1 MAIRLSGL
9 SSGLDT
15 ESIVKELMAA
25 QRTKLTKIENKQ
37 TKLEWKQDKWKELN
51 KKLYSFRQKTLNNLR
66 TQGKY
71 LQKKT
76 SSSDEA
82 KATATANI
90 NATKGTH
97 SLEIKETASAQM
109 VTSGKIT
116 RADGTSVTA
125 NTTLGEVGVVLG
137 TEFTI
142 TAKDKKGKTIETTFR
157 VDNTTT
163 ISDFVKACKDSNLT
177 ASFDENQKRLFISSS
192 ETGKDQSFTI
202 VANKAASQ
210 NLKSMVGYDDQTLT
224 QAQRDALDDAFEKIR
239 KADHFTY
246 STIYQGVMDGTITSA
261 TNPGDADLINAITLL
276 KTNAETIT
284 EANTRNAVSD
294 QLYQEQHNGYIKSEA
309 ESRLL
314 AAGVNPGDPGYQDS
328 LDAKI
333 KEVEADKTF
342 TDTIASK
349 ITQDKSN
356 NVDYKGDPLN
366 WAAEEQNRY
375 NAVIADEK
383 DKTFNSLGTDLLRS
397 QQFGQMSLSGL
408 GFDGNITGAAVTS
421 PSGSNGMNVI
431 SAKDAEFVLDG
442 AAMTSSSNTVEVNN
456 LALELKE
463 KTAAGESIKIT
474 VAYDPE
480 SAYNVVKDFVT
491 KYNELLKEMNELYD
505 AKPAKGYE
513 PLTSEQKDAMTDD
526 EIEKWE
532 TKIKD
537 SLLRRDNTL
546 SGITASMRGGL
557 MYSAEI
563 DGKAYSVG
571 YDLGIQTSMDY
582 KEKGLL
588 HIFGDEDDEL
598 YSQEDNKLMEML
610 QKDPEVVMELMT
622 GIGKQLYDDFGK
634 RMERN
639 SLKSTDHFYNDIQMD
654 KEQRAYKKQISNMEK
669 KLAEMEDR
677 YYKQFTAMEK
687 AMSQLQ
693 SQSNSLAS
701 MMGFGG
707 Q

>member
-116 RADGTSVTA
+116 RADGTSATA
-125 NTTLGEVGVVLG
+125 NTTLGELGIVWG

-142 TAKDKKGKTIETTFR
+142 TAKDKKGKTIETTLK
-157 VDNTTT
+157 VDGTTT

-177 ASFDENQKRLFISSS
+177 ASFDENQKRLFISSP
-192 ETGKDQSFTI
+192 ETGKGQNFSI
-202 VANKAASQ
+202 VANKGTNQ
-210 NLKSMVGYDDQTLT
+210 NLKSVVGYDDQTLT

-239 KADHFTY
+239 KAGF
-246 STIYQGVMDGTITSA
+246 SAVNAIYDGVIDGTITSA
-261 TNPGDADLINAITLL
+261 TNPADTDLINAITLL

-284 EANTRNAVSD
+284 EANTRNTVSD

-366 WAAEEQNRY
+366 WALEEQNRY
-375 NAVIADEK
+375 NAAIADEK
-383 DKTFNSLGTDLLRS
+383 TKTANLLKGGILTFATE
-397 QQFGQMSLSGL
+397 QKSLSGL
-408 GFDGNITGAAVTS
+408 GFDGNITGETVTS
-421 PSGSNGMNVI
+421 STGMNVI

-463 KTAAGESIKIT
+463 KTVAGESIKIT

-546 SGITASMRGGL
+546 SGITASMRGSL

-588 HIFGDEDDEL
+588 HIMGDEDDEL

>member
-90 NATKGTH
+90 NAAKGTH
-97 SLEIKETASAQM
+97 SLEIQETASAQM
-109 VTSGKIT
+109 VTSGKIK
-116 RADGTSVTA
+116 RADGTSATA
-125 NTTLGEVGVVLG
+125 NTTLGELGIVWG

-142 TAKDKKGKTIETTFR
+142 TAKDKKGKTIETTLK
-157 VDNTTT
+157 VDGTTT

-192 ETGKDQSFTI
+192 ETGKDQNFSI
-202 VANKAASQ
+202 VANKASNQ
-210 NLKSMVGYDDQTLT
+210 NLKSVVGYGDQTLT
-224 QAQRDALDDAFEKIR
+224 QAQRDAFDDAFEKIQ
-239 KADHFTY
+239 KAGF
-246 STIYQGVMDGTITSA
+246 SAVNAIYDGVIDGTITST
-261 TNPGDADLINAITLL
+261 TNPADTDLINAITLL
-276 KTNAETIT
+276 KTNAETFT
-284 EANTRNAVSD
+284 EANTRNTVSD
-294 QLYQEQHNGYIKSEA
+294 QLYKEQHNGYIKSEA

-314 AAGVNPGDPGYQDS
+314 AIGINPGDPDYKER

-333 KEVEADKTF
+333 KELEADKTF
-342 TDTIASK
+342 TDTVASK
-349 ITQDKSN
+349 IAQDKSN

-366 WAAEEQNRY
+366 WALEEQNRY
-375 NAVIADEK
+375 NAAIADEK
-383 DKTFNSLGTDLLRS
+383 TKAANLLKGGILTLATE
-397 QQFGQMSLSGL
+397 QKSLSGL
-408 GFDGNITGAAVTS
+408 GFDGNITGEEVAS
-421 PSGSNGMNVI
+421 PTGMNVV
-431 SAKDAEFVLDG
+431 SAKDAAYVLDG
-442 AAMTSSSNTVEVNN
+442 AAMTSTKNTVEVNN
-456 LALELKE
+456 LTLELKE

-513 PLTSEQKDAMTDD
+513 PLTSEQKDVMTDD

-546 SGITASMRGGL
+546 SGITASMRSSL

-588 HIFGDEDDEL
+588 HIWGDEDDEL
-598 YSQEDNKLMEML
+598 YSQKDNKLMEML

-622 GIGKQLYDDFGK
+622 GIGKRLYDDFGK

-639 SLKSTDHFYNDIQMD
+639 SLKSTDTFYNDIQMD

-701 MMGFGG
+701 MMGLGG

>member
-90 NATKGTH
+90 NAAKGTH

-125 NTTLGEVGVVLG
+125 NTTLVDLG
-137 TEFTI
+137 IAKGTDFTI
-142 TAKDKKGKTIETTFR
+142 EGKDKNGKRKVGGLVVGE
-157 VDNTTT
+157 TTT
-163 ISDFVKACKDSNLT
+163 ISDFLNECKNAGLT
-177 ASFDENQKRLFISSS
+177 ASFDEQQKRLFISSS
-192 ETGKDQSFTI
+192 ETGAEQNFTI
-202 VANKAASQ
+202 TANEHQDKF
-210 NLKSMVGYDDQTLT
+210 LKNMVGYDDSTLT
-224 QAQRDALDDAFEKIR
+224 QAQIAELDDAFQKIR
-239 KADHFTY
+239 NAGGDAVNA
-246 STIYQGVMDGTITSA
+246 IYDGVIDGTITSA
-261 TNPGDADLINAITLL
+261 TNPADADLIDAINLL
-276 KTNAETIT
+276 KNRSEIQADKNAQNLAKSRVELMQVSGYTLE
-284 EANTRNAVSD
+284 EA
-294 QLYQEQHNGYIKSEA
+294 KSQ
-309 ESRLL
+309 LL
-314 AAGVNPGDPGYQDS
+314 AAGINPGDSDYYTKLHKKQEELAGNSTFMAGIEAKVKQDR
-328 LDAKI
+328 D
-333 KEVEADKTF
+333 
-342 TDTIASK
+342 
-349 ITQDKSN
+349 N
-356 NVDYKGDPLN
+356 GVDYKGNPMN
-366 WAAEEQNRY
+366 WAQAEQNEF
-375 NAVIADEK
+375 NAIRGNEQARTAIDLKENVGVLAAEK
-383 DKTFNSLGTDLLRS
+383 K
-397 QQFGQMSLSGL
+397 SLSGL

-513 PLTSEQKDAMTDD
+513 PLTSEQKDVMTDD

-546 SGITASMRGGL
+546 SGITSSMRSSL

-588 HIFGDEDDEL
+588 HILGDEDDEL

-634 RMERN
+634 RMQRN

>member
-90 NATKGTH
+90 NAAKGTH
-97 SLEIKETASAQM
+97 SLEIQETASAQM
-109 VTSGKIT
+109 VTSGKIK
-116 RADGTSVTA
+116 RADGTSATA
-125 NTTLGEVGVVLG
+125 NTTLGELGIVWG

-142 TAKDKKGKTIETTFR
+142 TAKDKKGKTIETTLK
-157 VDNTTT
+157 VDGTTT

-177 ASFDENQKRLFISSS
+177 ASFDENQKRLFISSA
-192 ETGKDQSFTI
+192 ETGKDQNFSI
-202 VANKAASQ
+202 IANKASNQ
-210 NLKSMVGYDDQTLT
+210 NLKSVVGYGDQTLT
-224 QAQRDALDDAFEKIR
+224 QAQRDAFDDAFEKIQ
-239 KADHFTY
+239 KAGF
-246 STIYQGVMDGTITSA
+246 SAVNAIYDGVIDGTITST
-261 TNPGDADLINAITLL
+261 TNPADTDLINAITLL

-284 EANTRNAVSD
+284 EANTRNTVSD
-294 QLYQEQHNGYIKSEA
+294 QLYKEQHNGYIKSEA

-366 WAAEEQNRY
+366 WALEEQNRY
-375 NAVIADEK
+375 NAAIADEK
-383 DKTFNSLGTDLLRS
+383 TKTANLLKGGILTLATE
-397 QQFGQMSLSGL
+397 QKSLSGL
-408 GFDGNITGAAVTS
+408 GFDGNITGEEVAS
-421 PSGSNGMNVI
+421 PTGMNVV
-431 SAKDAEFVLDG
+431 SAKDAAYVLDG
-442 AAMTSSSNTVEVNN
+442 AAMTSTKNTVEVNN
-456 LALELKE
+456 LTLELKE

-513 PLTSEQKDAMTDD
+513 PLTSEQKDVMTDD

-546 SGITASMRGGL
+546 SGITASMRSSL

-563 DGKAYSVG
+563 DGTAYSVG

-588 HIFGDEDDEL
+588 HILGDEDDEL
-598 YSQEDNKLMEML
+598 YSQKDNKLMEML
-610 QKDPEVVMELMT
+610 QKDPDVVMELMT
-622 GIGKQLYDDFGK
+622 GIGKRLYDDFGK

-639 SLKSTDHFYNDIQMD
+639 SLKSTDTFYNDIQMD

-701 MMGFGG
+701 MMGLGG

>member
-90 NATKGTH
+90 NAAKGTH
-97 SLEIKETASAQM
+97 SLEIQETASAQM
-109 VTSGKIT
+109 VTSGKIK
-116 RADGTSVTA
+116 RADGTSATA
-125 NTTLGEVGVVLG
+125 NTTLGELGIVWG

-142 TAKDKKGKTIETTFR
+142 TAKDKKGKTIETTLK
-157 VDNTTT
+157 VDGTTT

-192 ETGKDQSFTI
+192 ETGKDQNFSI
-202 VANKAASQ
+202 VANKASNQ
-210 NLKSMVGYDDQTLT
+210 NLKSVVGYGDQTLT
-224 QAQRDALDDAFEKIR
+224 QAQRDAFDDAFEKIQ
-239 KADHFTY
+239 KAGF
-246 STIYQGVMDGTITSA
+246 SAVNAIYDGVIDGTITST
-261 TNPGDADLINAITLL
+261 TNPADTDLINAITLL

-284 EANTRNAVSD
+284 EANTRNTVSD
-294 QLYQEQHNGYIKSEA
+294 QLYKEQHNGYIKSEA

-366 WAAEEQNRY
+366 WALEEQNRY
-375 NAVIADEK
+375 NAAIADEK
-383 DKTFNSLGTDLLRS
+383 TKTANLLKGGILTLATE
-397 QQFGQMSLSGL
+397 QKSLSGL
-408 GFDGNITGAAVTS
+408 GFDGNITGEEVAS
-421 PSGSNGMNVI
+421 PTGMNVV
-431 SAKDAEFVLDG
+431 SAKDAAYVLDG
-442 AAMTSSSNTVEVNN
+442 AAMTSTKNTVEVNN
-456 LALELKE
+456 LTLELKE

-546 SGITASMRGGL
+546 SGITASMRSSL

-563 DGKAYSVG
+563 DGTAYSVG

-588 HIFGDEDDEL
+588 HILGDEDDEL
-598 YSQEDNKLMEML
+598 YSQKDNKLMEML
-610 QKDPEVVMELMT
+610 QKDPDVVMELMT

-639 SLKSTDHFYNDIQMD
+639 SLKSTDTFYNDIQMD

-701 MMGFGG
+701 MMGLGG